1 MGCGASSLNVQVRQQ
16 DPLYK
21 WLHNI
26 YLEMYYD
33 KLVSNGYDHL
43 DFLFA
48 AYKEDL
54 EELIITIGMSE
65 NHKEIFIQN
74 LIPVIILATPV
85 L

>member
-21 WLHNI
+21 WLYDIN
-26 YLEMYYD
+26 LEIYYD
-33 KLVSNGYDHL
+33 KLVSNGYNHI

-54 EELIITIGMSE
+54 EGLIITIGMNE
-65 NHKEIFIQN
+65 YHKEIFIRN
-74 LIPVIILATPV
+74 LLPVIILATPV
-85 L
+85 P